1 MSKHRYKTITSFF
14 VFGAALLASSLYSR
28 VSHSASLTSVSVTLS
43 NSRPSFVGALAA
55 GNSEGSSQ
63 ITITGSG
70 FPSTTTDGLVQGD
83 TLRIGNAG
91 SLASHT
97 VTSVVSSTVANVTP
111 ALASG
116 DADTNDDVIA
126 TSSGSLTAK
135 FTTANAVANGRF
147 RILIP
152 SLTSDTNAADGL
164 PDQGKFDFSTSAPTV
179 TCPADISGY
188 DFVTGTATASAIT
201 VDGNDYHSFECAYSG
216 TGGIGTAF
224 DDSTNDAI
232 DISSLINPAPDS
244 GHAVGTADSYSVIIQ
259 HLDSNFAVQD
269 KTTAA
274 VGVIEAVRVTASVAP
289 QISFTI
295 GGVASSTAT
304 YCGLTTD
311 VTTTAAAVPF
321 GELSISA
328 FTEAAQSLTVS
339 TNATNGYVVT
349 ATANDQLGLDG
360 AACAGDN
367 TGANCIPDAVGDG
380 SNMTHTAPEEWSS
393 TSVKGFAYT
402 LDENAAS
409 ALTPAFEYDT
419 SSGNCDGTG
428 DCFKQ
433 FADAEDSQT
442 VQTIFSST
450 STADSQALYV
460 CYRAIISS
468 TQAAGNYENYV
479 TYTATATF

>member
-1 MSKHRYKTITSFF
+1 MKKTATRSTSIIFT
-14 VFGAALLASSLYSR
+14 LLLSIIGVGVYSD

-43 NSRPSFVGALAA
+43 NSRPSFVGALGA

-70 FPSTTTDGLVQGD
+70 YPSTTTDGLVQGD
-83 TLRIGNAG
+83 SLLIGNAD
-91 SLASHT
+91 SLATHT
-97 VTSVVSSTVANVTP
+97 VTSVVSSSVVNITP
-111 ALASG
+111 ALAAG

-135 FTTANAVANGRF
+135 FTTANAIANGRF
-147 RILIP
+147 RVLIP
-152 SLTSDTNAADGL
+152 AVSNDTDAADGL

-179 TCPADISGY
+179 TCPGDISGY

-201 VDGNDYHSFECAYSG
+201 VDGADYHSFECAYSG
-216 TGGIGTAF
+216 SGGVGTAF
-224 DDSTNDAI
+224 DDSSNDAI
-232 DISSLINPAPDS
+232 DISSLINPAPDA
-244 GHAVGTADSYSVIIQ
+244 GHTVGTADSYSVIIQ
-259 HLDSNFAVQD
+259 HLDSSFATQD
-269 KTTAA
+269 TTTAA

-295 GGVASSTAT
+295 GGVSSGDST
-304 YCGLTTD
+304 YCNLTTD

-321 GELSISA
+321 GELSISS

-339 TNATNGYVVT
+339 TNASNGYVVT
-349 ATANDQLGLDG
+349 AVANDQLGLDG
-360 AACAGDN
+360 GTCTGDN
-367 TGANCIPDAVGDG
+367 TGADCIPDSVGDG

-393 TSVKGFAYT
+393 TAVKGFAFT

-409 ALTPAFEYDT
+409 ALTPSFEYDT

-433 FADAEDSQT
+433 FADSEDSQAA
-442 VQTIFSST
+442 QTIFSAT
-450 STADSQALYV
+450 TTADSQEVYL
-460 CYRAIISS
+460 CYRAVIST
-468 TQAAGNYENYV
+468 TQSAGNYENYI